1 MVRSFTSR
9 MIPGWE
15 MLEVSEI
22 SSRCRLWRIRR
33 SLKISPISTSAWCG
47 VPSFERQVTI
57 AGGGKLAMLEYPAL
71 MLFGYFAPMASEEL
85 CSTSSRSEEHTSE
98 LQSLMRISYAV
109 FCLKKNKTIKSS
121 KIHQYQ
127 QHK

>member
-47 VPSFERQVTI
+47 VHSFARQVTI
-57 AGGGKLAMLEYPAL
+57 AGGGELAMLEYPAL
-71 MLFGYFAPMASEEL
+71 VLFGYFATTASATL
-85 CSTSSRSEEHTSE
+85 SS
-98 LQSLMRISYAV
+98 QSYDSVDPCKLLAIT
-109 FCLKKNKTIKSS
+109 F
-121 KIHQYQ
+121 HQ
-127 QHK
+127 

>member
-22 SSRCRLWRIRR
+22 SSRCRLRRIRR

-71 MLFGYFAPMASEEL
+71 MLFGYIAPMASDEL
-85 CSTSSRSEEHTSE
+85 CRSEEHTSE
-98 LQSLMRISYAV
+98 LQSLMRLSHAV
-109 FCLKKNKTIKSS
+109 FCLTKTK
-121 KIHQYQ
+121 QLDRL
-127 QHK
+127 